1 MVRTAVI
8 PFICVFKQYIS
19 RSSVRYNF
27 KADILTASIPVFSDT
42 ESFQLQSILKR
53 TLEIFHTLDS

>member
-8 PFICVFKQYIS
+8 PFICLFKPYVL

-27 KADILTASIPVFSDT
+27 KADILTASISVFSDT
-42 ESFQLQSILKR
+42 ESFQFQSILKG